1 MARAGVCM
9 TGHFAFAPAVM
20 EKQMAAFYISVSPRK
35 FDQLLAEKRITP
47 HRLDG
52 KKVYKRDDL
61 DALVS
66 GLPEWEAA

>member
-1 MARAGVCM
+1 M
-9 TGHFAFAPAVM
+9 TGHFAFAPVVM

-52 KKVYKRDDL
+52 KKVYLRNDL
-61 DALVS
+61 DELAAE
-66 GLPEWEAA
+66 LPEWEVAS